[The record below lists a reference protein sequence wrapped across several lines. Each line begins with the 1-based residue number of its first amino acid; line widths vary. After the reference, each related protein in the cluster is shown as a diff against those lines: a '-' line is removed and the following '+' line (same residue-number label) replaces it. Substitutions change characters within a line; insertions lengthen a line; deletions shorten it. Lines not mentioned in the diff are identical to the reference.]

1 MVSWS
6 EQAVTAM
13 RALATPVVPRN
24 ARVEA
29 AAREA
34 ISSQRVLRVTAK
46 MAAKAK
52 TFTDAVGGAMVVLL
66 TKDKGMVEGCD
77 TTFALSLIHI

>member
-52 TFTDAVGGAMVVLL
+52 TFTD
-66 TKDKGMVEGCD
+66 
-77 TTFALSLIHI
+77 